1 MRLGFNC
8 SLTCEG
14 IYADVEWDEEREE
27 ENMNKIL
34 TLTTEY
40 KKFKK
45 SNIQHFRF
53 NSSSMDASYGKLSST
68 SSI

>member
-8 SLTCEG
+8 EG
-14 IYADVEWDEEREE
+14 VYADVEWSEEREE

-34 TLTTEY
+34 TLAKEY

-45 SNIQHFRF
+45 SNFEHFRF
-53 NSSSMDASYGKLSST
+53 NSTSMDASYGRLSST